1 VSHRSET
8 GRDHVDITR
17 FATESEGGAGGS
29 L

>member
-1 VSHRSET
+1 MSHRSET
-8 GRDHVDITR
+8 GRDHIDITR

>member
-1 VSHRSET
+1 MSHRSET